1 MQSRQLAVDGAFEF
15 RPQVFTDERGLFV
28 SPFQETAARQALGHP
43 LFPVAQTNHSLS
55 RRGTIRGAHYTLTP
69 PGIAKYVY
77 CARGRALDI
86 VIDVRLGSPTYGRSE
101 TVLLDQEDFRA
112 VYFPVGVAHAFVALE
127 DRTVMSYMLSGE
139 YVPENELALSV
150 FDPVLDLS
158 LPSDFEPVMSERDL
172 AAPTLETAEKSG
184 TLPEYRRCLELE
196 RALCGGPAR

>member
-15 RPQVFTDERGLFV
+15 QPKVFTDERGLFV

-43 LFPVAQTNHSLS
+43 LFPVAQTNHSVS

-86 VIDVRLGSPTYGRSE
+86 VIDVRVGSPTYGRSE

-139 YVPENELALSV
+139 YAPRNELALSV
-150 FDPVLDLS
+150 FDPVLELS
-158 LPSDFEPVMSERDL
+158 LPANIEPVMSERDL

-184 TLPEYRRCLELE
+184 TLPDYRTCLEVE
-196 RALCGGPAR
+196 RALCGGRTR

>member
-1 MQSRQLAVDGAFEF
+1 MQSRQLAVEGAFEF
-15 RPQVFTDERGLFV
+15 RPKIFTDERGLFV
-28 SPFQETAARQALGHP
+28 SPFQETAAREALGHP
-43 LFPVAQTNHSLS
+43 LFPVAQTNHSVS

-77 CARGRALDI
+77 CARGSALDI
-86 VIDVRLGSPTYGRSE
+86 VIDVRVGSPTYGRSE

-139 YVPENELALSV
+139 YAPQNELALSV
-150 FDPVLDLS
+150 FDPVLGLS
-158 LPSDFEPVMSERDL
+158 LPTDVEPVMSERDL

-184 TLPEYRRCLELE
+184 TLPDYRTCLEVE
-196 RALCGGPAR
+196 RALCGGPVR

>member
-15 RPQVFTDERGLFV
+15 RPKIFTDERGLFV

-86 VIDVRLGSPTYGRSE
+86 VIDVRVGSPTYGRSE

-127 DRTVMSYMLSGE
+127 DSTVMSYMLSGE

-150 FDPVLDLS
+150 FDPALE
-158 LPSDFEPVMSERDL
+158 LPLPTDIEPVMSERDL

-184 TLPEYRRCLELE
+184 TLPDYRRCLEVE